1 MKSLIL
7 CEGKHDKDFLESL
20 IKHIGDKYIGYIDIE
35 KIGNK
40 SSFFKIETYEQ
51 KQLIQRVKLL
61 YKKVLFVVDSDY
73 IENDNVY
80 GGYKNTEDNIK
91 NIIKKLD
98 LNDKADYYI
107 MCEPSSKNGYLESF
121 LLSTLNSVQKEC
133 IENFLK
139 CSEFRGKE
147 NHKAIVHQ
155 IYKTGYPDKS
165 FDFSHNNFDE
175 LKEKIQ
181 NLIRE

>member
-20 IKHIGDKYIGYIDIE
+20 IKHIGHKYIDYIDIE

-40 SSFFKIETYEQ
+40 SNFFKIETYEQ
-51 KQLIQRVKLL
+51 KQLIKKFEFL
-61 YKKVLFVVDSDY
+61 YEKILFVVDSDY
-73 IENDNVY
+73 IKNDSVY

-91 NIIKKLD
+91 AIIQKLN

-107 MCEPSSKNGYLESF
+107 MCEPSSQNGYLESF
-121 LLSTLNSVQKEC
+121 LLSTLNSTQKEC

-139 CSEFRGKE
+139 CSEFKDKE

-155 IYKTGYPDKS
+155 IYKTGYPNKS

-181 NLIRE
+181 NLIR